1 LPGEI
6 GFIVL
11 IIILNCGLGEI
22 IYVHMRVIGNNRELT
37 LFSLMDS
44 FVVVYLVAAA
54 EQMQNALLIK

>member
-1 LPGEI
+1 
-6 GFIVL
+6 
-11 IIILNCGLGEI
+11 
-22 IYVHMRVIGNNRELT
+22 MRVIGNNRELT